1 MPRIPPPLVALAFA
15 LLSYGLGRLIL
26 LGVLSLPLQSAVAA
40 ALAGLG
46 LVIIVISVR
55 EFMRVK
61 TTVNPIKIDEAS
73 ALVTSGPFGFTRNP
87 MYLGML
93 LILTGIAVW
102 LGQLS
107 GLIALPLFIAYITR
121 FQIMPE
127 EAVMRQIFGD
137 AFVAYSRKTRRWI

>member
-15 LLSYGLGRLIL
+15 LLSYGLGRLIP
-26 LGVLSLPLQSAVAA
+26 LGVLTLPLQSAVAV

-46 LVIIVISVR
+46 LVIIVMSVR

-93 LILTGIAVW
+93 LILTGVAVW

>member
-15 LLSYGLGRLIL
+15 LLSYVLGRLIP

>member
-15 LLSYGLGRLIL
+15 LLSYGLGRLIP
-26 LGVLSLPLQSAVAA
+26 LGVLTLPLQSAVAA